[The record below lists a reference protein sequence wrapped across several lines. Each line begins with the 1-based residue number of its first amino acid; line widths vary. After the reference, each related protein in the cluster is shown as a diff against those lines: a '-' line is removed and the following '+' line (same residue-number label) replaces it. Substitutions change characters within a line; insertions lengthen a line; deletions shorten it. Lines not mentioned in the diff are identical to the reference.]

1 MKVLDLHG
9 YRHHEVP
16 QILHTFINSNF
27 GEEIKIVFGNS
38 VKMRDIVLE
47 TVEPY
52 RFRVTRADLLLNK
65 RYIIVLAK

>member
-16 QILHTFINSNF
+16 RILHAFINSNL
-27 GEEIKIVFGNS
+27 GKELKIIFGNS
-38 VKMRDIVLE
+38 PRMRDIVLE

-52 RFRVTRADLLLNK
+52 RFRITRSDIYLNRK
-65 RYIIVLAK
+65 YIIILTI

>member
-16 QILHTFINSNF
+16 QVLHTFINSNF
-27 GEEIKIVFGNS
+27 GKELKVIFGNS
-38 VKMRDIVLE
+38 EKMKEIVLE

-52 RFRVTRADLLLNK
+52 RFKITRVDLLLNRK
-65 RYIIVLAK
+65 YIIILAK